1 MQYKHY
7 KIEYERMKAYD
18 RRENKLKCERMTE
31 YVVGLTAADAINTF
45 YNYLCQTHNKDRH
58 TAELLYP
65 IISIEEEKE

>member
-7 KIEYERMKAYD
+7 KIEYERAKAVKRDKIEYE
-18 RRENKLKCERMTE
+18 RRTE
-31 YVVGLTAADAINTF
+31 YVVGFTAADAIDTF
-45 YNYLCQTHNKDRH
+45 YNYISKTYSHDRH